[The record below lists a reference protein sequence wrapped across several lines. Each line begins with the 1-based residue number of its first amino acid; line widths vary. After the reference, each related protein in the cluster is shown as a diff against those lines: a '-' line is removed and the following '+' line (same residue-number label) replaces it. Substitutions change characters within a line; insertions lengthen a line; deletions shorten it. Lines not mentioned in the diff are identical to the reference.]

1 MKITISALSD
11 LTGFDRRTISRRLA
25 DLKCEDKGR
34 GGKFYQSDH
43 ALSLLYNGGGG
54 ENLDP
59 AQERAL
65 LDNARRRLAE
75 LEFSKRRG
83 ELLSADVAYRA
94 IEQAATAFKSRL
106 QGIPGQYSS
115 ILAAESDAKK
125 IEGILDQEIWN
136 ALDEITRTDVT
147 R

>member
-1 MKITISALSD
+1 MGSLKMKITISALSD

-25 DLKCEDKGR
+25 DLKCEDKGK

-43 ALSLLYNGGGG
+43 ALSTLYGGGG

-65 LDNARRRLAE
+65 LDNARRRLTE

-83 ELLSADVAYRA
+83 DCSPLTWPIAPSSNARLHSRADSKALRA
-94 IEQAATAFKSRL
+94 NTPPSSQARRMPRRWRGFWTGKSGMRR
-106 QGIPGQYSS
+106 I
-115 ILAAESDAKK
+115 
-125 IEGILDQEIWN
+125 N
-136 ALDEITRTDVT
+136 N
-147 R
+147 

>member
-1 MKITISALSD
+1 LKITISAQSD

-25 DLKCEDKGR
+25 DLKCEDKGK

-43 ALSLLYNGGGG
+43 ALSTLYGGGG

-94 IEQAATAFKSRL
+94 IEQCATAFKSRL
-106 QGIPGQYSS
+106 QNFPGQISS

-125 IEGILDQEIWN
+125 IEKLLDQEIWN